1 MEWGM
6 SMYLGFNLDTVK
18 DFSQYKKRGEDIFN
32 QQKNRIQT
40 ELERYFYSGTTTIN
54 GKKLEED
61 WFPQVKSNVFL
72 SHSHNDLDEVLGIA
86 GWLYEKFGLIAF
98 IDSSIWGFSNELLR
112 QIDDDYCYD
121 KTNHM
126 YDYNRRNYSTS
137 HVHMML
143 SMALLKMVDRT
154 EALIFINTPNS
165 ISPVSET
172 IQQTTKSPWI
182 YSELVFSNLIR
193 KTQPSRKKYIT
204 RESTIF
210 NEAKSLDIAYEVH
223 QYLNNLIELN
233 DKNLDFW
240 LKKHSENVVRGE
252 NMHPL
257 DCLYAQFNI
266 NSKPLKP
273 VLG

>member
-1 MEWGM
+1 
-6 SMYLGFNLDTVK
+6 MYLGFNLDTIK

-40 ELERYFYSGTTTIN
+40 ELKRYFYSGTTTIN

-61 WFPQVKSNVFL
+61 WFPQVKSDVFL

-86 GWLYEKFGLIAF
+86 GWLNEKFGLIAF
-98 IDSSIWGFSNELLR
+98 IDSSIWGYSNELLK

-182 YSELVFSNLIR
+182 YSELVYSNLIR
-193 KTQPSRKKYIT
+193 KTQPSREKYIT

-210 NEAKSLDIAYEVH
+210 NEARSLDIAYEVQ

-240 LKKHSENVVRGE
+240 LKKHGENVVRGE

-257 DCLYAQFNI
+257 DCLYAQFKI
-266 NSKPLKP
+266 NSNLLKP